1 MKRFTCLAGI
11 LLLFVSSP
19 VSRSQDASRVIAN
32 PIDIDYAFTRRTTG
46 FYDGMREAARK
57 LGQDRAAS
65 VLADQVELAAG

>member
-46 FYDGMREAARK
+46 FYDWFRVDAFNESGVTPGR
-57 LGQDRAAS
+57 RAI
-65 VLADQVELAAG
+65 QR